1 MVKWEEAL
9 AGFWVEGWLGVR
21 EEPWL
26 AMRENVRNEKG
37 ETGRKM
43 KGNVQSKKKKCGTDG
58 GEEMNQENERGEK
71 FLTFWVLSS
80 DGKELRDA
88 HKSLNVNEEYLSAL
102 RTKSYGEFFTK
113 AQLVVNQPSFPSYC
127 HHDQFSE
134 DLLEPGQETIMAV
147 LDSAILSKIP
157 ELKGLM
163 LMYFDISAE
172 ASNICSHLLKS
183 INSVQSNYQFIQRA
197 LDTYDDYSPEQVKLI
212 ISELKAF
219 IILSNPFSNPDK
231 HDFKQINNKYSSA
244 LHHLKTMRKKVA
256 RKLKLI
262 KYFKKAFGICITA
275 AGGLIA
281 VAAVVLAFH
290 ILAALLLGPALFIS
304 FPMKRSKK
312 IKMLSFGFLRS
323 GILSKVR
330 EQIDVAAKGTYILNR
345 SLDTVSRLVARL
357 HDEVEHKKSMI
368 QFFLERR
375 DDTFSLQVV
384 KEIKKSDVGFRKQV
398 QELEEHVYLCLVTI
412 NRARALV
419 VKEMTS

>member
-1 MVKWEEAL
+1 MIRMWAKSRA
-9 AGFWVEGWLGVR
+9 A
-21 EEPWL
+21 
-26 AMRENVRNEKG
+26 
-37 ETGRKM
+37 
-43 KGNVQSKKKKCGTDG
+43 SKIKK
-58 GEEMNQENERGEK
+58 
-71 FLTFWVLSS
+71 
-80 DGKELRDA
+80 DGKEQRDA
-88 HKSLNVNEEYLSAL
+88 HKNLNVDEEYLSAL

-113 AQLVVNQPSFPSYC
+113 AQFVVNQPYFPSYEC
-127 HHDQFSE
+127 HHEFSE
-134 DLLEPGQETIMAV
+134 VLLEPGQDQTIMAV

-183 INSVQSNYQFIQRA
+183 INSVQSNYQFIQSA
-197 LDTYDDYSPEQVKLI
+197 LDTFDDNYPPEQLKLI

-219 IILSNPFSNPDK
+219 SILNNPFSNPEK
-231 HDFKQINNKYSSA
+231 HDFKQINDKYSSV

-262 KYFKKAFGICITA
+262 KCFKKAFGICITA

-281 VAAVVLAFH
+281 VATIVLALH
-290 ILAALLLGPALFIS
+290 ILAALLLAGPALFIS
-304 FPMKRSKK
+304 FPMKRPKK
-312 IKMLSFGFLRS
+312 IKMSSFGFLRS

-368 QFFLERR
+368 EFFLERR

-398 QELEEHVYLCLVTI
+398 QELEEHIYLSLVTI

-419 VKEMTS
+419 IKEMTS

>member
-1 MVKWEEAL
+1 MWAKSRSA
-9 AGFWVEGWLGVR
+9 A
-21 EEPWL
+21 
-26 AMRENVRNEKG
+26 
-37 ETGRKM
+37 
-43 KGNVQSKKKKCGTDG
+43 SKIKK
-58 GEEMNQENERGEK
+58 
-71 FLTFWVLSS
+71 

-113 AQLVVNQPSFPSYC
+113 AQLVVNQPSFPSCC
-127 HHDQFSE
+127 HHEFSE
-134 DLLEPGQETIMAV
+134 VLLEPGQETIMTV

-157 ELKGLM
+157 ELKVLM

-197 LDTYDDYSPEQVKLI
+197 LDTFDDYSPDQLKLI

-219 IILSNPFSNPDK
+219 IILNNPFSNPDK
-231 HDFKQINNKYSSA
+231 HDFKQINNKYSS
-244 LHHLKTMRKKVA
+244 LLNHLKTMRKKVA

-262 KYFKKAFGICITA
+262 KYFKKAFEICITA
-275 AGGLIA
+275 ASGLIA
-281 VAAVVLAFH
+281 VAAIVLAFH
-290 ILAALLLGPALFIS
+290 ILAALLLAGPALFIS
-304 FPMKRSKK
+304 FPMKRSKR

-375 DDTFSLQVV
+375 DDKFSLQVV

-412 NRARALV
+412 NRARALFI
-419 VKEMTS
+419 KEMTS

>member
-1 MVKWEEAL
+1 MA
-9 AGFWVEGWLGVR
+9 
-21 EEPWL
+21 
-26 AMRENVRNEKG
+26 
-37 ETGRKM
+37 
-43 KGNVQSKKKKCGTDG
+43 
-58 GEEMNQENERGEK
+58 
-71 FLTFWVLSS
+71 FWVLSS
-80 DGKELRDA
+80 DDKEVRDH
-88 HKSLNVNEEYLSAL
+88 HKSLNVKEEYLSAL

-113 AQLVVNQPSFPSYC
+113 AQSVVNQSSFPSYC
-127 HHDQFSE
+127 HHEFSE
-134 DLLEPGQETIMAV
+134 VLLEPGQETINMAV
-147 LDSAILSKIP
+147 LDSAFLSKIP

-172 ASNICSHLLKS
+172 ASNICSYLLKS

-197 LDTYDDYSPEQVKLI
+197 LDTFDDYSPEQLKLV
-212 ISELKAF
+212 ISELKGF
-219 IILSNPFSNPDK
+219 IILNNPFSNPDK
-231 HDFKQINNKYSSA
+231 HDFKQINDKYTSV
-244 LHHLKTMRKKVA
+244 LHRLKTMRKKVA

-262 KYFKKAFGICITA
+262 KYIKKAFGMICITA

-281 VAAVVLAFH
+281 VAAIVLAFH
-290 ILAALLLGPALFIS
+290 IIAAPLLLAPALFIS
-304 FPMKRSKK
+304 FPIKRLKK
-312 IKMLSFGFLRS
+312 LKTLSFGFLRT

-375 DDTFSLQVV
+375 DDTFCLQVV
-384 KEIKKSDVGFRKQV
+384 QEIKKSDVGFRKQV

-419 VKEMTS
+419 IKEMTS